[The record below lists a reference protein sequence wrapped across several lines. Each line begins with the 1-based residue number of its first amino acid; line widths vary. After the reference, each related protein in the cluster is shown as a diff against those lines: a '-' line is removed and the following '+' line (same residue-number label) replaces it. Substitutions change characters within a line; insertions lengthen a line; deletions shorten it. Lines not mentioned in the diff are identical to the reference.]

1 MLLHWGAKNS
11 QAPPVILT
19 IVWSWPM
26 SCEASSQ
33 PKDAAFVILHSTCQK
48 KSPNYFFLSHFLGC
62 VFLHVTPSSLS
73 FQVAPTRNHYC
84 ISPSKPRQVP
94 KNLILF
100 PENFRPPKITKIPH
114 QPFNEPLAMAL
125 SVPLPSSLS
134 PFPGSPRPRVDGS
147 EPLANGGHHRARL
160 ACSLGLMAVALRSR
174 QARQVKTSFSWKK
187 ARSKV
192 SLKAEDLDV
201 DLPDLDLDPKAL
213 DSPPE
218 MSFMIEELPS
228 RNSSSLIIHHRLGSE
243 TQIPAVLK
251 LVDAWPRQWRVD
263 DRFWQRIWN
272 TFSVLG

>member
-1 MLLHWGAKNS
+1 MWPHLRFHFKLL
-11 QAPPVILT
+11 QQET
-19 IVWSWPM
+19 ITVSPLQ
-26 SCEASSQ
+26 S
-33 PKDAAFVILHSTCQK
+33 HGRCQK
-48 KSPNYFFLSHFLGC
+48 IWFF
-62 VFLHVTPSSLS
+62 
-73 FQVAPTRNHYC
+73 
-84 ISPSKPRQVP
+84 PRELQG
-94 KNLILF
+94 
-100 PENFRPPKITKIPH
+100 PPKVHQIPY

-125 SVPLPSSLS
+125 SLPLPSSLS
-134 PFPGSPRPRVDGS
+134 PFAGSPRPRVDGS

-160 ACSLGLMAVALRSR
+160 ACSVGLMAVALRSR

-272 TFSVLG
+272 TFYCTWIKIEATEK